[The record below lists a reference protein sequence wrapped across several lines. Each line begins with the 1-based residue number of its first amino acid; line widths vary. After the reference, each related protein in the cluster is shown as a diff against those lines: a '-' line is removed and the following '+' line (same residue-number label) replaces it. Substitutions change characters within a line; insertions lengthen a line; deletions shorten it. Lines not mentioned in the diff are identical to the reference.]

1 MFDAGKLRFGRVV
14 GYRWIVVA
22 GSWGRSR
29 LVDRYSR
36 LWRYVGLTKGVSIRL
51 LARTA
56 GRTWARCCSGRTVRN
71 SESLRGLCCT
81 LQERRGRGK
90 ARALPGPLAVRT
102 YRTGAKLCRVKAVR
116 TMAMARFAPKPC
128 GRIGRV
134 RRLCRADEADG
145 SEGFAVS
152 KPCGRW
158 LWLGSRQSRADVSD
172 GSEGFVVSKPCGRAD
187 GSEGFVGSKPCG
199 RIGRERRLLSCQSR
213 ADERTGAKA
222 LSCQS
227 RADRPGGRG

>member
-22 GSWGRSR
+22 GSWGWSR

-56 GRTWARCCSGRTVRN
+56 GRTWARCCSGRTVCN
-71 SESLRGLCCT
+71 SESLRGLCGT
-81 LQERRGRGK
+81 LQERRDRGK

-102 YRTGAKLCRVKAVR
+102 YRTGAKALLC
-116 TMAMARFAPKPC
+116 
-128 GRIGRV
+128 
-134 RRLCRADEADG
+134 
-145 SEGFAVS
+145 
-152 KPCGRW
+152 
-158 LWLGSRQSRADVSD
+158 QSRADELD
-172 GSEGFVVSKPCGRAD
+172 RSEGFVVSKPCGRAD
-187 GSEGFVGSKPCG
+187 RSEGFVVSKPCG
-199 RIGRERRLLSCQSR
+199 
-213 ADERTGAKA
+213 
-222 LSCQS
+222 